1 MVLVNINRLNQVSV
15 LQRRTGVVR
24 DYTSRSSEHGGGTNN
39 NNNNNYYYYYYTL

>member
-1 MVLVNINRLNQVSV
+1 MVLVNINRQVSV

-39 NNNNNYYYYYYTL
+39 TTNNNYYYYTL